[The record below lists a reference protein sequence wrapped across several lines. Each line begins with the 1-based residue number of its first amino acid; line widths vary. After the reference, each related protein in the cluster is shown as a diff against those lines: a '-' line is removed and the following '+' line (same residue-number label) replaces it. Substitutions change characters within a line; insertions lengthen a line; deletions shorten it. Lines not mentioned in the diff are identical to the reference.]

1 MRFNRSMQVSPSI
14 PTASMGDIVMLLLI
28 FFMATTVFGAEQGLP
43 ITLPRA
49 ESGLRVPE
57 AHTTHVWVNPAFE
70 ITIDDV
76 YLSLEEAEQVLRHK
90 VRANPHLIVGVNI
103 DSGLPYEQVDLLLR
117 ALREANALNVTFTN
131 MRETAGGQDHGL

>member
-1 MRFNRSMQVSPSI
+1 
-14 PTASMGDIVMLLLI
+14 MGDIIFLLLI
-28 FFMATTVFGAEQGLP
+28 FFMATTVFRAEQGLP

-57 AHTTHVWVNPAFE
+57 VSTTHVWVNPAFE

-76 YLSLEEAEQVLRHK
+76 YLSLEQAEEVLRQK
-90 VRANPHLIVGVNI
+90 ARANPRLVVGVNI
-103 DSGLPYEQVDLLLR
+103 DSGLPYEQVDRLLR

-131 MRETAGGQDHGL
+131 MRETPTGQVHEL